1 MLLLLM
7 VTKKQL
13 NDHLAELQIVLVL
26 RFAGT
31 KGVEENEDKD
41 PLNATRKGFI
51 WVLCFSALQP

>member
-31 KGVEENEDKD
+31 KGVEENEDKV
-41 PLNATRKGFI
+41 PRSTKRNKKG
-51 WVLCFSALQP
+51 LYLGALL